1 MKNVLILGGGG
12 REHAIAE
19 KLRKSDKVGKI
30 FCLPG
35 NAGISEIAECK
46 DISPMDFDAVYD
58 FIEGCDFKATPVD
71 MVVVASDD
79 PLAKGMVDFL
89 TEKGIRAFGPTKKA
103 AELEWSKSYAKDFM
117 YRHGIP
123 TAKSASFDT
132 YKEALAYVERQEYPC
147 VIKADGLAL
156 GKGVI
161 ICNDFD
167 EAKKALSDIMLDK
180 YFGES
185 GSRVVV
191 EEFMK
196 GKEVSVLALTD
207 GKTIVPMVS
216 AQDHKKIYDGDEG
229 PNTGGMGAFSPSA
242 AYTDEVRAD
251 FEKNVM
257 YPTLRGLIED
267 GIEYKGVIYFGL
279 MITDSGVKV
288 VEYNSRFGDPET
300 QVVLPRL
307 DGDLYEI
314 FDAVIDGRL
323 ADVPVKWYDNC
334 AVCVIIASNGYP
346 YAYDKGFDITID
358 NPKNVTLYHAG
369 TRYFGDRLVTNGGRV
384 MGVTATADTI
394 DEARRI
400 AYVGVARVHFK
411 GEYFRTDIG
420 LNL

>member
-196 GKEVSVLALTD
+196 GKEVSVLAFTD

-267 GIEYKGVIYFGL
+267 GIEYKEVIARGALDSCDMSDFIFNRNHGQNDSTVYARTRNNSLTYNITERGL
-279 MITDSGVKV
+279 DIAAFLDKEDERHRNLHRDIQKRRVDKMSFSFVVRECSYDRETHTRTITKIKKLYDVSAVDFAA
-288 VEYNSRFGDPET
+288 YNET
-300 QVVLPRL
+300 
-307 DGDLYEI
+307 
-314 FDAVIDGRL
+314 
-323 ADVPVKWYDNC
+323 
-334 AVCVIIASNGYP
+334 S
-346 YAYDKGFDITID
+346 IT
-358 NPKNVTLYHAG
+358 
-369 TRYFGDRLVTNGGRV
+369 
-384 MGVTATADTI
+384 TARDFFSAEHEKEFKEQEQRRRRQMLTAKT
-394 DEARRI
+394 
-400 AYVGVARVHFK
+400 YC
-411 GEYFRTDIG
+411 
-420 LNL
+420 